1 MATRTRA
8 RTGGIQPIHL
18 LIGAGVAL
26 GAILLWPRTVPG
38 RPYHD
43 PVLER
48 VRADIAAAKLRV
60 AGLPPEACQ
69 GVVQQLQAAAAAYQ
83 ATNPQ
88 AAAEL
93 LAAAASL
100 CAGGGPPNPV
110 PAPVSP
116 GLVALPNDDVT
127 VDSGQ
132 LAQLGIVLPPGVSGE
147 VLVRVAT
154 AGVTDLQGAVTA
166 VSSPLGTVSVP
177 PIQTP
182 NFPRTLVTRV
192 TRNGVVIA

>member
-26 GAILLWPRTVPG
+26 GAILLWPKAPVPA
-38 RPYHD
+38 RPD
-43 PVLER
+43 PVLQQA
-48 VRADIAAAKLRV
+48 RADIAAAKLRV

-100 CAGGGPPNPV
+100 CAGGGPNPLPNPV
-110 PAPVSP
+110 AP
-116 GLVALPNDDVT
+116 GLAAQPNDDVT
-127 VDSGQ
+127 VDSAQ

-182 NFPRTLVTRV
+182 NFPRALVTRV

>member
-1 MATRTRA
+1 MARRA
-8 RTGGIQPIHL
+8 RAGGIQPIHL

-26 GAILLWPRTVPG
+26 GAFLLWPKVGGGPG
-38 RPYHD
+38 RPD
-43 PVLER
+43 PVLQQA
-48 VRADIAAAKLRV
+48 RADIAAAKLRV

-69 GVVQQLQAAAAAYQ
+69 GVVQQLQAAATAYQ

-100 CAGGGPPNPV
+100 CAGGGTNPV
-110 PAPVSP
+110 PPPITEP
-116 GLVALPNDDVT
+116 GFLAQVGDDVS
-127 VDSGQ
+127 VDSGR

-154 AGVTDLQGAVTA
+154 AGVTDLQGAVTV

-182 NFPRTLVTRV
+182 SFPRALVTRV